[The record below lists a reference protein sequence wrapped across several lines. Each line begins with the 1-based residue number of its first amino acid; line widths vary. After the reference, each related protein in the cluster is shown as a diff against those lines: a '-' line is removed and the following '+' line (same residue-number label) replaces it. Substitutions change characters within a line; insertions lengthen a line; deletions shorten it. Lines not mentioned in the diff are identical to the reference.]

1 MKWPLEH
8 TLAKTYYHIVNKKY
22 VEWPD
27 ALYDILLYIV
37 NKKYVEWPDALYRRI
52 LSKPS
57 SYFTTMITTFYTEN
71 MTKR

>member
-1 MKWPLEH
+1 MA
-8 TLAKTYYHIVNKKY
+8 TRTYFSQDILLYRVNKKY

-37 NKKYVEWPDALYRRI
+37 NKKYVEWPDALYERI

-57 SYFTTMITTFYTEN
+57 STSLP
-71 MTKR
+71 